1 MSDRIAVFN
10 RGRIEQVGTPAD
22 VYERPNSA
30 FVAGFVG
37 VSNLISGPVAQAITG
52 SPAMFSVRPEKI
64 HLADPGADVP
74 AGSYGVDG
82 RIRAVVY
89 LGMVTRYQVDLSG
102 GGELAVVEQNLR
114 STSMDALAAQ
124 GRQVRLIWERQY
136 ASPVEAGAG

>member
-10 RGRIEQVGTPAD
+10 RGRIEQVGTPAEVD
-22 VYERPNSA
+22 ERPNSA

-64 HLADPGADVP
+64 HLAEPGAPVP
-74 AGSYGVDG
+74 DGCYGVDG
-82 RIRAVVY
+82 RIREVLY
-89 LGMVTRYQVDLSG
+89 LGMITRYQVELAA
-102 GGELAVVEQNLR
+102 GGELAVAEQNLR

-124 GRQVRLIWERQY
+124 GRPVRLIWDRQFV
-136 ASPVEAGAG
+136 SPIAGEAG